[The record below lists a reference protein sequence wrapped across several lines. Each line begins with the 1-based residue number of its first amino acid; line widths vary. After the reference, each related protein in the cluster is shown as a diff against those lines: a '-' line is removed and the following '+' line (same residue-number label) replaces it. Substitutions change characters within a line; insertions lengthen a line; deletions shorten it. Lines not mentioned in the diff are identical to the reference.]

1 MVFYPSKY
9 MFLPAGDAHPG
20 GLAIGARPQVPVRA
34 RARILH
40 GHDGAAHDGVRV
52 HDAVR
57 VADHD
62 AAHDAIRV
70 ADHGAV
76 RVADH
81 DAGRV
86 ADHDGV
92 RGCACDNNARHL
104 LR

>member
-1 MVFYPSKY
+1 
-9 MFLPAGDAHPG
+9 MFLPAGDTHPG

-40 GHDGAAHDGVRV
+40 GHDGAAHDGLRAN
-52 HDAVR
+52 DAVR
-57 VADHD
+57 VADYDAGRVADYD

-70 ADHGAV
+70 AAHDDV
-76 RVADH
+76 RVA
-81 DAGRV
+81 A
-86 ADHDGV
+86 HDGV